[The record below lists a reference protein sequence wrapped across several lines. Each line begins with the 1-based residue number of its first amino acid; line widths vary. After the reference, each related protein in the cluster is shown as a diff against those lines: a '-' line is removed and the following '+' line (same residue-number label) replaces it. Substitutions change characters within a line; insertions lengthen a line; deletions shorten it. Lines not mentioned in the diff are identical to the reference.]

1 MEDSNFL
8 DEETLNDA
16 LDLAN
21 QGYAEAQNM
30 LGHYYSVNGD
40 YEKAIYWL
48 VEAGKQ
54 DYFESIFAL
63 AILSKEGRGVTKD
76 IKTAYLLLKR
86 AADGGYVQAQELLRE
101 WEESAKTFN
110 K

>member
-54 DYFESIFAL
+54 DYFESILVENLLNEILHQNNHFVLVQSFAHSYCTP
-63 AILSKEGRGVTKD
+63 LSKYYHPDV
-76 IKTAYLLLKR
+76 IQILFLFHY
-86 AADGGYVQAQELLRE
+86 
-101 WEESAKTFN
+101 
-110 K
+110 